1 MRHEAGKPK
10 SPHQEA
16 QDALSTLSSVS
27 PAAFERAIQHGKDSA
42 YAVISTVEDSQI
54 AIAWAV
60 REAMSTLEIGIY
72 RLHELT
78 GLTCDYIGDVLEA
91 RADLTDSEPIS
102 RLERALHVQL
112 NHL

>member
-1 MRHEAGKPK
+1 
-10 SPHQEA
+10 
-16 QDALSTLSSVS
+16 
-27 PAAFERAIQHGKDSA
+27 
-42 YAVISTVEDSQI
+42 
-54 AIAWAV
+54 
-60 REAMSTLEIGIY
+60 MSKLEIGIY

-102 RLERALHVQL
+102 RLERALHEQL